1 MTSVKDFVSLPT
13 TDLFIMRC
21 LRLQRGTSLNT
32 IIVLQDIIGHALKRD
47 ERYSM
52 ITAGQGHLCTK
63 IDVDGVVIATV
74 EELDITL
81 GFVIRHQRMRTRVL
95 EIMMHTKS
103 RPQALPIN
111 LPALFA

>member
-1 MTSVKDFVSLPT
+1 MTPVKDFVSLPT

-52 ITAGQGHLCTK
+52 ITAGQGHTRTTV
-63 IDVDGVVIATV
+63 DVDGVVIPTV
-74 EELDITL
+74 EDIESTS
-81 GFVIRHQRMRTRVL
+81 GFVIRHQRMRTSML
-95 EIMMHTKS
+95 DMMMHPKS
-103 RPQALPIN
+103 RPPALPLY
-111 LPALFA
+111 LPASFA

>member
-1 MTSVKDFVSLPT
+1 MTPVKDFVSLPT

-52 ITAGQGHLCTK
+52 ITAGQGHVHTTVN
-63 IDVDGVVIATV
+63 VDGVVIPTV
-74 EELDITL
+74 DELDITSC
-81 GFVIRHQRMRTRVL
+81 FVIRHQRMRTSML
-95 EIMMHTKS
+95 EMMMHTNCL
-103 RPQALPIN
+103 PPALPPT
-111 LPALFA
+111 LPASFA